1 MIIDTQTM
9 EDVFQ
14 EVHASIRRTRPDITE
29 AINHLR
35 PSDPS
40 LMDWRY
46 ELRGLVRGLT
56 ATDAVGVSTLI
67 EVEKALFGRS
77 DFDTHRPGRDF
88 TFSVDVYGTSADGSA
103 RLLQFDVAAMNPM
116 DAYVQ
121 LTKRLVYRTI
131 PDIQRVEVFHQK
143 TIDRT
148 DQQVAAKRFNKEDLV
163 FVPS

>member
-1 MIIDTQTM
+1 MFNDRQDM
-9 EDVFQ
+9 ENIFQ
-14 EVHASIRRTRPDITE
+14 EVHSGVRTPRPELTE

-40 LMDWRY
+40 LMDWRF

-56 ATDAVGVSTLI
+56 ATETIGHSTLI
-67 EVEKALFGRS
+67 KVEKGLFGLS
-77 DFDTHRPGRDF
+77 DFDEKRPGRDF
-88 TFSVDVYGTSADGSA
+88 VFSVDVYGTSADGLA

-131 PDIQRVEVFHQK
+131 PDIQGVEVFHEK

-148 DQQVAAKRFNKEDLV
+148 DQQVAAKCFNKEDLV